1 VGFVANFL
9 ASFGKTLRP
18 QGTVFFGWYIVAS
31 AAGLQL
37 LSGLLWMQSYGV
49 YVVLLQEDFGWSK
62 TMVAGAFALA
72 RVESGV
78 LGPLQ
83 GWLVDRFGPKLI
95 LTIGI
100 LLFGIG
106 FVSFSS
112 INSLLGFYLS
122 FALIAVGSSLG
133 GFATV
138 MVSIVNWFQQ
148 HRSKAVAVSQIG
160 YSLGGVAVPLLVIC
174 LEAIGW
180 RMTAFYSGLVV
191 LLVGLPLAQL
201 VRHRPADYG
210 QVADGQYVVSTTA
223 TSHLQGVDF
232 SARQAMATSAFWL
245 VSVGHASALLCVS
258 VVMVH
263 LVPHLSQ
270 GLGFTLTEAALVVAL
285 LTGFQMFGQIVG
297 GYLGDRFNK
306 RWLCIA
312 CMVVHALALL
322 ELAYAT
328 DVTEVILFAIM
339 HGLAWG
345 VRGPLMVAIR
355 ADYFGPSA
363 FGTIMGFSSL
373 ILMFG
378 MSGGPIIAGYLAD
391 LYGDYKIGLVSIACA
406 AFLGSFCFVAARKPE
421 LRDRELADKAG

>member
-1 VGFVANFL
+1 VVFVANFL
-9 ASFGKTLRP
+9 ASFGKALRP

-37 LSGLLWMQSYGV
+37 LSGLLWMQSYGA

-83 GWLVDRFGPKLI
+83 GWLVDRFGPKII

-223 TSHLQGVDF
+223 TSQLQGVDF

-328 DVTEVILFAIM
+328 EVTEVILFAIM

-378 MSGGPIIAGYLAD
+378 MSGGPIIAGYMAD

-421 LRDRELADKAG
+421 LRDREFTDQEG

>member
-1 VGFVANFL
+1 MANFL
-9 ASFGKTLRP
+9 ASFGKALRP
-18 QGTVFFGWYIVAS
+18 QGRVFFGWYIVAS

-37 LSGLLWMQSYGV
+37 LSGLLWMQSYGA

-83 GWLVDRFGPKLI
+83 GWLVDRFGPKII

-106 FVSFSS
+106 FISFSS

-122 FALIAVGSSLG
+122 FAFIAVGSSLG

-148 HRSKAVAVSQIG
+148 HRSKAIAVSQIG

-210 QVADGQYVVSTTA
+210 QVADGQYVVSTTV
-223 TSHLQGVDF
+223 TSQLQGVDF

-328 DVTEVILFAIM
+328 EVSEVILFAIM

-378 MSGGPIIAGYLAD
+378 MSGGPIIAGYMAD

-421 LRDRELADKAG
+421 LRDRELTDQER

>member
-1 VGFVANFL
+1 MANFL
-9 ASFGKTLRP
+9 ASFGKALRP

-37 LSGLLWMQSYGV
+37 LSGLLWMQSYGA

-83 GWLVDRFGPKLI
+83 GWLVDRFGPKII

-223 TSHLQGVDF
+223 TSQLQGVDF

-328 DVTEVILFAIM
+328 EVTEVILFAIM

-378 MSGGPIIAGYLAD
+378 MSGGPIIAGYMAD

-421 LRDRELADKAG
+421 LRDREFTDQEG

>member
-1 VGFVANFL
+1 VANFL
-9 ASFGKTLRP
+9 ASFGKALRP

-37 LSGLLWMQSYGV
+37 LSGLLWMQSYGA

-83 GWLVDRFGPKLI
+83 GWLVDRFGPKII

-138 MVSIVNWFQQ
+138 MVSIVNWFHQ
-148 HRSKAVAVSQIG
+148 HRSKAIAVSQIG

-210 QVADGQYVVSTTA
+210 QVADGQYVVSTTV
-223 TSHLQGVDF
+223 TSQLQGVDF

-328 DVTEVILFAIM
+328 EVSEVILFAIM

-378 MSGGPIIAGYLAD
+378 MSGGPIIAGYMAD

-421 LRDRELADKAG
+421 LRDRELTRQEG

>member
-1 VGFVANFL
+1 VVFVANFL
-9 ASFGKTLRP
+9 ASFGKALRP

-37 LSGLLWMQSYGV
+37 LSGLLWMQSYGA

-83 GWLVDRFGPKLI
+83 GWLVDRFGPKII

-210 QVADGQYVVSTTA
+210 QVADGQYVVSTTV
-223 TSHLQGVDF
+223 TSQLQGVDF

-328 DVTEVILFAIM
+328 EVTEVILFAIM

-378 MSGGPIIAGYLAD
+378 MSGGPIIAGYMAD

-421 LRDRELADKAG
+421 LRDREFTDQEG

>member
-9 ASFGKTLRP
+9 ASFGKALRP
-18 QGTVFFGWYIVAS
+18 QGRVFFGWYIVAS

-37 LSGLLWMQSYGV
+37 LSGLLWMQSYGA

-83 GWLVDRFGPKLI
+83 GWLVDRFGPKII

-106 FVSFSS
+106 FISFSS

-122 FALIAVGSSLG
+122 FAFIAVGSSLG

-148 HRSKAVAVSQIG
+148 HRSKAIAVSQIG

-210 QVADGQYVVSTTA
+210 QIADGQYVVSTTA
-223 TSHLQGVDF
+223 TSQLQGVDF

-328 DVTEVILFAIM
+328 EVSEVILFAIM

-378 MSGGPIIAGYLAD
+378 MSGGPIIAGYMAD

-421 LRDRELADKAG
+421 LRDRELTDQER

>member
-1 VGFVANFL
+1 MANFL
-9 ASFGKTLRP
+9 ASFGKALRP
-18 QGTVFFGWYIVAS
+18 QGRVFFGWYIVAS

-37 LSGLLWMQSYGV
+37 LSGLLWMQSYGA

-83 GWLVDRFGPKLI
+83 GWLVDRFGPKII

-122 FALIAVGSSLG
+122 FAFIAVGSSLG

-148 HRSKAVAVSQIG
+148 HRSKAIAVSQIG

-210 QVADGQYVVSTTA
+210 QIADGQYVVSTTA
-223 TSHLQGVDF
+223 TSQLQGVDF
-232 SARQAMATSAFWL
+232 SARQAMATPAFWL

-312 CMVVHALALL
+312 CMVVHGLALL

-328 DVTEVILFAIM
+328 EASEVILFAIM

-378 MSGGPIIAGYLAD
+378 MSGGPIIAGYMAD

-421 LRDRELADKAG
+421 LRDRELTDQER

>member
-1 VGFVANFL
+1 MANFL
-9 ASFGKTLRP
+9 ASFGKALRP
-18 QGTVFFGWYIVAS
+18 QGRVFFGWYIVAS

-37 LSGLLWMQSYGV
+37 LSGLLWMQSYGA

-83 GWLVDRFGPKLI
+83 GWLVDRFGPKII

-106 FVSFSS
+106 FISFSS

-122 FALIAVGSSLG
+122 FAFIAVGSSLG

-148 HRSKAVAVSQIG
+148 HRSKAIAVSQIG

-210 QVADGQYVVSTTA
+210 QIADGQYVVSTTA
-223 TSHLQGVDF
+223 TSQLQGVDF

-328 DVTEVILFAIM
+328 EVSEVILFAIM

-378 MSGGPIIAGYLAD
+378 MSGGPIIAGYMAD

-421 LRDRELADKAG
+421 LRDRELTDQER

>member
-1 VGFVANFL
+1 MGNFL
-9 ASFGKTLRP
+9 TSFDQALRP
-18 QGTVFFGWYIVAS
+18 KGKVFFGWYIVAS
-31 AAGLQL
+31 ASGLQL
-37 LSGLLWMQSYGV
+37 LSGLLWMQSYGA

-83 GWLVDRFGPKLI
+83 GWLVDRYGPRFI

-100 LLFGIG
+100 LIFALG
-106 FVSFSS
+106 FFSFSS

-122 FALIAVGSSLG
+122 FALVAIGSSLG

-138 MVSIVNWFQQ
+138 MVGIVNWFRQ
-148 HRSKAVAVSQIG
+148 HRSKAVAISQIG
-160 YSLGGVAVPLLVIC
+160 YSLGGLAVPLLVIC
-174 LEAIGW
+174 LQAIGW
-180 RMTAFYSGLVV
+180 WMTAFYSGLVV
-191 LLVGLPLAQL
+191 LLIGLPLAQL

-210 QVADGQYVVSTTA
+210 EVADGQRFELSTTEVGQA
-223 TSHLQGVDF
+223 LRTDF

-245 VSVGHASALLCVS
+245 VSLGHASALLCVS

-263 LVPHLSQ
+263 LVPHLSE
-270 GLGFTLTEAALVVAL
+270 GLGYSLTQAALIVSL
-285 LTGFQMFGQIVG
+285 LTGFQMLGQIVG
-297 GYLGDRFNK
+297 GYLGDRYNK
-306 RWLCIA
+306 RWLCTICMMVHGIA
-312 CMVVHALALL
+312 LWV
-322 ELAYAT
+322 LAYASSLT
-328 DVTEVILFAIM
+328 DVILFAVM

-345 VRGPLMVAIR
+345 IRGPLMVAIR

-378 MSGGPIIAGYLAD
+378 MAGGPIIAGYMAD
-391 LYGDYKIGLVSIACA
+391 LSGDYKMGLASLACA
-406 AFLGSFCFVAARKPE
+406 AFLGSFCFVFARKPDWVDNKE
-421 LRDRELADKAG
+421 TA